1 MEIVSLVREISQIG
15 DFLGGEIMLVVLME
29 EQILS
34 PKQVCQNCLLADRR
48 GLPRWR
54 KGHLGCGHT
63 LRGLTDQQPELYEC
77 EMGFRLAR
85 LNSTNEDTLTL
96 KPQ

>member
-1 MEIVSLVREISQIG
+1 
-15 DFLGGEIMLVVLME
+15 MLVVLLE

-34 PKQVCQNCLLADRR
+34 PKHVCQNCLLADRR

-54 KGHLGCGHT
+54 QGHLGCGQM
-63 LRGLTDQQPELYEC
+63 LKRLTEQQPELYEC
-77 EMGFRLAR
+77 QMGFRLAR
-85 LNSTNEDTLTL
+85 LSSTNEDNTIL

>member
-1 MEIVSLVREISQIG
+1 
-15 DFLGGEIMLVVLME
+15 MLVVLLE

-54 KGHLGCGHT
+54 RGHLGCGQS
-63 LRGLTDQQPELYEC
+63 LSKLTNQQPDLYEC
-77 EMGFRLAR
+77 QMGFRLAH
-85 LNSTNEDTLTL
+85 LSSVSGDNTTV

>member
-1 MEIVSLVREISQIG
+1 MDVVWLVRLISHAG
-15 DFLGGEIMLVVLME
+15 EFLGGGIMLVVLTE

-54 KGHLGCGHT
+54 QGHLGCGQM
-63 LRGLTDQQPELYEC
+63 LRRLSEQQPELYEC
-77 EMGFRLAR
+77 QMGFRLAH
-85 LNSTNEDTLTL
+85 LNSVNGDHTILE
-96 KPQ
+96 PQ